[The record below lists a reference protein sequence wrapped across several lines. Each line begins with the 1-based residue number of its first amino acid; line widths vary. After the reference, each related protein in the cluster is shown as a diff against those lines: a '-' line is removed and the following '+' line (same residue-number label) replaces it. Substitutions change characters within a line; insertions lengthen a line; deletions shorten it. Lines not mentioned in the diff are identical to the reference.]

1 VQPWPGEVL
10 EERAGEIAV
19 GFAALLTRQVA
30 WRHRRVETIDV
41 LSHEQVRRS
50 VSVDFTVPLEHRAD
64 LQLADGQYA
73 VPLGVLEKRQLVHF
87 DLRSEDEESVP
98 LMRSEEVQLIA
109 RELLYLLVDLDVD
122 DGDPP
127 EVSDLIERVLA
138 AGPQDADAVGAQ
150 VDAVAAELPGFAA
163 LARPL
168 TRGFLLCAVLRD
180 VSRRRIVK
188 FAYDEPLE
196 RPGRWEHF
204 YGTQGCTEAASY
216 HVELAIPEGL
226 RARSV
231 DMIDNRTGEVLA
243 EGPRDSDRPGLH
255 YVADARDRMDPGLQV
270 HYATE
275 RNGFLLPAMVVAW
288 VIALELGLAFLFADL
303 RGIAVSG
310 GPAVAVLL
318 SVSAV
323 FSSLVLRAGEH
334 PLVQLVLAR
343 YRAWLAAATLAAVVA
358 GATLAFRG
366 TAALL
371 DLTWGLGALVAVVA
385 AGILSFEAARA
396 PAAAKQP

>member
-138 AGPQDADAVGAQ
+138 AGPQDAEAVGAQ
-150 VDAVAAELPGFAA
+150 VDAVAVCPGSPRSPVRSRAA
-163 LARPL
+163 FCCAPCCATSRAGGSSSSPTTSRSSGPGAGSTSTAR
-168 TRGFLLCAVLRD
+168 RGA
-180 VSRRRIVK
+180 RRRRATTSSSRSRKVC
-188 FAYDEPLE
+188 
-196 RPGRWEHF
+196 GR
-204 YGTQGCTEAASY
+204 AAW
-216 HVELAIPEGL
+216 
-226 RARSV
+226 
-231 DMIDNRTGEVLA
+231 T
-243 EGPRDSDRPGLH
+243 
-255 YVADARDRMDPGLQV
+255 
-270 HYATE
+270 
-275 RNGFLLPAMVVAW
+275 
-288 VIALELGLAFLFADL
+288 
-303 RGIAVSG
+303 
-310 GPAVAVLL
+310 
-318 SVSAV
+318 
-323 FSSLVLRAGEH
+323 
-334 PLVQLVLAR
+334 
-343 YRAWLAAATLAAVVA
+343 
-358 GATLAFRG
+358 
-366 TAALL
+366 
-371 DLTWGLGALVAVVA
+371 
-385 AGILSFEAARA
+385 
-396 PAAAKQP
+396 

>member
-19 GFAALLTRQVA
+19 GFAALLTRQAA

-41 LSHEQVRRS
+41 LSHELIRRS

-64 LQLADGQYA
+64 LRLADGQWV
-73 VPLGVLEKRQLVHF
+73 VPLAVLEKRQLVHF
-87 DLRSEDEESVP
+87 DLFGEDGYALP
-98 LMRSEEVQLIA
+98 LLRSEEVQLIA

-122 DGDPP
+122 EADPP

-138 AGPQDADAVGAQ
+138 AGPEDAEVVGAQ
-150 VDAVAAELPGFAA
+150 VDAVADALPGFAA
-163 LARPL
+163 LAGPL
-168 TRGFLLCAVLRD
+168 TRGFLLCAMLDD
-180 VSRRRIVK
+180 VARRRIVK
-188 FAYDEPLE
+188 FAYDEPLG
-196 RPGRWEHF
+196 RPGRSSHF

-231 DMIDNRTGEVLA
+231 DMVDNRTGEVLMA
-243 EGPRDSDRPGLH
+243 GPRDSDRPGLH
-255 YVADARDRMDPGLQV
+255 YVADAGDLPDPGLRV
-270 HYATE
+270 RYVTE
-275 RNGFLLPAMVVAW
+275 RSGFLVPAMLVAW
-288 VIALELGLAFLFADL
+288 VIALELGLAWRFADL

-334 PLVQLVLAR
+334 PLVQLALAR
-343 YRAWLAAATLAAVVA
+343 HRMTLAAATIAAVVA
-358 GATLAFRG
+358 GAALAFRG
-366 TAALL
+366 TATLL
-371 DLTWGLGALVAVVA
+371 DLTWGVGTVVAVLA
-385 AGILSFEAARA
+385 AGILSIEVARA
-396 PAAAKQP
+396 PAAAKRP